1 MKQFALGLAA
11 MLIVGVAQA
20 QTAPVQ
26 APAAPAAQTQ
36 PQNGNADG
44 TADQANAETTTV
56 LGADGKPV
64 PTVAQKSVKGNHTT
78 LILGAVGAAALLAGA
93 SHSGDSDKPL
103 PPKTPAASS
112 P

>member
-26 APAAPAAQTQ
+26 APAAPAAPAAQTE
-36 PQNGNADG
+36 AG

-78 LILGAVGAAALLAGA
+78 LILGAVGAAALLGAA

>member
-26 APAAPAAQTQ
+26 APPAPAAQTE
-36 PQNGNADG
+36 AG

-78 LILGAVGAAALLAGA
+78 LIIGAVGAAALLGAA